1 MVFNLTRQ
9 GSRCQTRRFTSG
21 HFGQSL
27 HRKIMKATS
36 ERKFDTLPLFL
47 SPFEAERKPAILL
60 SSPGFRLYLITSRQ
74 VAAAGDRAGSNLIK
88 VNQTQSNQCA
98 PASRPLPKET
108 YKADLDDPLRKGI
121 QS

>member
-1 MVFNLTRQ
+1 M
-9 GSRCQTRRFTSG
+9 
-21 HFGQSL
+21 QS
-27 HRKIMKATS
+27 
-36 ERKFDTLPLFL
+36 FDTSPLIL